1 MNNKGRY
8 ILFAWFAY
16 DASGGFN
23 DNCGL
28 FETPS
33 FALEFFNTSDH
44 CKDFAH
50 YQIVDIDT
58 LSIISE
64 GEK

>member
-1 MNNKGRY
+1 MIEGRY
-8 ILFAWFAY
+8 ILFAWQSYNAT
-16 DASGGFN
+16 GGFN
-23 DNCGL
+23 DNRGL

-33 FALEFFNTSDH
+33 FALEFFNYSED
-44 CKDFAH
+44 CKPFDC

-64 GEK
+64 GNK

>member
-1 MNNKGRY
+1 MSNKGRY
-8 ILFAWFAY
+8 ILFAWQMYNAG
-16 DASGGFN
+16 GGFN

-33 FALEFFNTSDH
+33 FALEFFNTSEH
-44 CKDFAH
+44 CNALDC

-58 LSIISE
+58 LCIISE
-64 GEK
+64 GNK